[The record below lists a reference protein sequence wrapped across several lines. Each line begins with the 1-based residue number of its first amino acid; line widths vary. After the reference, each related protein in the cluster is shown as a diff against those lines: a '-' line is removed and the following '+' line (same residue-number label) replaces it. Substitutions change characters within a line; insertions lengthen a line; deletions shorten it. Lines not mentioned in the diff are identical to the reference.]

1 MPMTEDMELLGEY
14 VARDSQAAF
23 ETLLNRHVN
32 LVYSTAL
39 RLVRDPTLAGEV
51 TQSTFIVLAK
61 KARTLGSETVLS
73 GWLYRTTQY
82 VAARA
87 LRTEY
92 RRRER
97 EQEAAKMQTE
107 QSNPVWDE
115 LSPLLDEAMARLGDT
130 DRNAVVLRY
139 FENKSSKDVGAALG
153 INEAAAQKRVARAVE
168 KLRGLCFKRG
178 AVASAIA
185 LTAIIS
191 SNAVQ
196 AAPASVVAATATV
209 VKGAGAAASTTALVN
224 GTLELMRWAKI
235 KAALAAGLGATAL
248 AGTVFFAGAPY
259 WSQPHFEGRV
269 LSTWMARLDD
279 GKRENNRE
287 LFWVSWQETV
297 ARRTAEQKEAAAAIR
312 AMGETALPYLHAA
325 LVKEDGKLDW
335 LPEKFGLSEPPA
347 TRRHRATLALHELG
361 PVAKPLLPQ
370 LTECLEGTQC
380 PKEAAMVLAAIG
392 PEGEEVLAKE
402 VLSTNNF
409 AAPCSIWALG
419 THRLGGT
426 EAEAALKYTLT
437 NGASPNL
444 DAEAAWALAE
454 IGHDRKE
461 LAPLLA
467 NGLKAERVDLRWAC
481 ALALGELGADARNAV
496 PALVAALQDKEQQVS
511 HDAAQALQEI
521 DPDAATRAGVGG
533 PLKERHVP
541 KTIVY

>member
-1 MPMTEDMELLGEY
+1 MPMTEDMELLREY

-39 RLVRDPTLAGEV
+39 RLVRDPTMAGEV
-51 TQSTFIVLAK
+51 TQSTFIILAK
-61 KARTLGSETVLS
+61 KARTLGSGTVLS
-73 GWLYRTTQY
+73 GWLYRTTQF

-107 QSNPVWDE
+107 QRNRVWEE
-115 LSPLLDEAMARLGDT
+115 LSPLLDEAMARLGDA

-168 KLRGLCFKRG
+168 KLRGMCLKRG
-178 AVASAIA
+178 AVASAIV
-185 LTAIIS
+185 LTALIS
-191 SNAVQ
+191 SKAVQ
-196 AAPASVVAATATV
+196 AAPANVVTTTATV

-224 GTLELMRWAKI
+224 GTLEVMRWAKI
-235 KAALAAGLGATAL
+235 KAALAAGLGVTAL
-248 AGTVFFAGAPY
+248 AGTVFFVGEPY

-269 LSTWMARLDD
+269 LSAWMARLDD
-279 GKRENNRE
+279 GKRENNHE
-287 LFWVSWQETV
+287 LFWVRWEET
-297 ARRTAEQKEAAAAIR
+297 AASRTAEQKEAAEAIR

-325 LVKEDGKLDW
+325 LVGEDGKLDW
-335 LPEKFGLSEPPA
+335 LPEKFGLKEPPA
-347 TRRHRATLALHELG
+347 ARRHRATLALHELG
-361 PVAKPLLPQ
+361 PAAKPLLPQ

-392 PEGEEVLAKE
+392 PEGEEILAKE
-402 VLSTNNF
+402 ILSTNNF
-409 AAPCSIWALG
+409 AAPCSVWALG
-419 THRLGGT
+419 THRLGGA
-426 EAEAALKYTLT
+426 EVEAALKYVFTSGT
-437 NGASPNL
+437 TPYL
-444 DAEAAWALAE
+444 DAQAAWALAE

-461 LAPLLA
+461 LVPLLI
-467 NGLKAERVDLRWAC
+467 NGLKAERADLRWAC
-481 ALALGELGADARNAV
+481 ALALGELGVDARSAV
-496 PALVAALQDKEQQVS
+496 PALVEALQDEKPRVS

-521 DPDAATRAGVGG
+521 APDAAARAGVGE
-533 PLKERHVP
+533 PLKERHIP